1 MGKKVVIEHAKKVP
15 PQLPVKVTGIRP
27 QKKPK
32 QR

>member
-1 MGKKVVIEHAKKVP
+1 MAKVVIEHKKKVT

-27 QKKPK
+27 QKKQK